1 MIYVILCMI
10 LYFTLYNVISTRC
23 IQKISVFKKI
33 GKSPEIRDF
42 AVVKKF
48 FGLFDKNVIKCFVY
62 GLANS
67 FSGVVGDFGAGYYF
81 GCNFQDCTSG

>member
-1 MIYVILCMI
+1 MIYVILYMM
-10 LYFTLYNVISTRC
+10 LYITLYNLISTRC

-48 FGLFDKNVIKCFVY
+48 FGFKYNK
-62 GLANS
+62 
-67 FSGVVGDFGAGYYF
+67 
-81 GCNFQDCTSG
+81 

>member
-1 MIYVILCMI
+1 MIYII
-10 LYFTLYNVISTRC
+10 LYIMLYITLYNVISTRC

-48 FGLFDKNVIKCFVY
+48 FELIEE
-62 GLANS
+62 
-67 FSGVVGDFGAGYYF
+67 
-81 GCNFQDCTSG
+81 